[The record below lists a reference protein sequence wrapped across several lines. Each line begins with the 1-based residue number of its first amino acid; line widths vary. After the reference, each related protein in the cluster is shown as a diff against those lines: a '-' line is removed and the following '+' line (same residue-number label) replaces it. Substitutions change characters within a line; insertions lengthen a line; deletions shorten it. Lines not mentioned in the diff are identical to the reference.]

1 LKWQF
6 YLVICEKG
14 PEYFVGDGNPDFP
27 DRGNLPEISSY
38 FRAREAEALRERI
51 PIYLRD
57 EVDLPIAE

>member
-14 PEYFVGDGNPDFP
+14 REYFVGDGNPDFP
-27 DRGNLPEISSY
+27 DRGNVPGISSY
-38 FRAREAEALRERI
+38 LCAREAEAPREGI

>member
-1 LKWQF
+1 M
-6 YLVICEKG
+6 G
-14 PEYFVGDGNPDFP
+14 PESSVGDGNLKSP